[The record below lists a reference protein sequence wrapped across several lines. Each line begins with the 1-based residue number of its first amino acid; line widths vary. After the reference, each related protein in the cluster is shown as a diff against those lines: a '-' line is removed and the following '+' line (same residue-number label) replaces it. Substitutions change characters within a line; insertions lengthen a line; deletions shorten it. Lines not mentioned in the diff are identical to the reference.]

1 MPDSGVNTLSGL
13 RSTRCYRPDKTLSRR
28 HPASYNRYQDTS
40 SWFIRRINWF
50 GSSSVPRSAN
60 SA

>member
-1 MPDSGVNTLSGL
+1 MPDRGVNTVSGQG
-13 RSTRCYRPDKTLSRR
+13 STRWCKPDTRYH
-28 HPASYNRYQDTS
+28 HPALPYGYQDTS
-40 SWFIRRINWF
+40 NWFIRRMNWF

>member
-1 MPDSGVNTLSGL
+1 MPDGADAYPAYTRLSAVG
-13 RSTRCYRPDKTLSRR
+13 RIRR
-28 HPASYNRYQDTS
+28 PASYPALQSNVQETS
-40 SWFIRRINWF
+40 SWFIRRMNWL